1 MVALERANSTFIE
14 FQIFEFQQ
22 PGTDTTSRLLWLE
35 FQVNCEPLCGGSQ
48 THSFLNIH
56 CFVIESF
63 FFVRVIKL
71 CRFVV
76 ITLSRNYFLFWCKQK
91 SPFILTQV
99 HSYTYMAVK
108 RVE

>member
-22 PGTDTTSRLLWLE
+22 PGTDKTLRLE
-35 FQVNCEPLCGGSQ
+35 FQVNYEPLCGGSQ

-56 CFVIESF
+56 CFVTESF

-71 CRFVV
+71 CRFVL

-99 HSYTYMAVK
+99 HSYKAVE